1 MRMNAYDMIQ
11 QSCFTRLLDV
21 RSYVLAA
28 RAACARLDPAP
39 ALFMVVVFGLIT
51 LALTPIWVV
60 FDLASTWEFTTGL
73 RTAAAPVIYEMSG
86 RAESVLD
93 LPVGALLTGIIFT
106 GFTLLPSLFELAFP
120 TVRHPLL
127 NLVLLASIVF
137 DYVTDWGKA
146 AALAATWTAN
156 RALEVVYAAAFCLFV
171 SVGVQAILVCCITV
185 IIFGVLALLRG
196 GARSVRAVVIE

>member
-1 MRMNAYDMIQ
+1 MNAYDMIQ

-106 GFTLLPSLFELAFP
+106 GFPLLPSLFELAFP

-156 RALEVVYAAAFCLFV
+156 RALEVVYAAAFFLFV